1 MLLGTMPLER
11 ILIVEDDGNVR
22 KLLHDLLEDQGFS
35 VLGTASITQAKEM
48 LEKEGVDLLI
58 SDIHL
63 QDGNGLDFL
72 KNVRKSERAQKMI
85 VMTGFAS
92 MDSAL
97 EAIRIGVF
105 DFLVKPIDSSM
116 LTAAMERL
124 KAVVKLEEENR
135 YLRRENHPVEDNSV
149 WLGESPL
156 LENIRHLIERVAKT
170 DATVLIQGESGVG
183 KEVVA
188 RAIWMES
195 LRGDQPF
202 IRVNCAAIPAGLM
215 ESEFFGHDKGAF
227 TGAVQSRAGRF
238 ELADKGTILLDEVTE
253 ISSDLQVKLLRVL
266 QEREF
271 ERVGGSKTIP
281 VDVRI
286 LATTNRNLADEVAQG
301 RFREDLYYRLNVFPI
316 EIPPLRSRGRD
327 SVLLARHFLKKFSRQ
342 HGKKAVDFS
351 PEAEARIQNYSW
363 PGNVR
368 ELQNVMERSVILS
381 GQKERL
387 EAEDM
392 FIPETNRMIRASE
405 SESVMKMAEMEQILI
420 RKALSLCKG
429 NRTHAAD
436 MLGISLRTLRN
447 RLSEY
452 RAAGIKVE

>member
-1 MLLGTMPLER
+1 MPLER
-11 ILIVEDDGNVR
+11 ILIVEDDSNVR
-22 KLLHDLLEDQGFS
+22 KLLHDLLEDQGFT
-35 VLGTASITQAKEM
+35 VLGTASISQAQEM

-72 KNVRKSERAQKMI
+72 KKVRETGKSQKMI

-105 DFLVKPIDSSM
+105 DFLVKPIDFSM
-116 LTAAMERL
+116 LTAVMERL

-135 YLRRENHPVEDNSV
+135 YLRREGHSVEDHAV
-149 WLGESPL
+149 WWGESPL
-156 LENIRHLIERVAKT
+156 LENVRHLIERVAKT
-170 DATVLIQGESGVG
+170 DASVLIQGESGVG

-188 RAIWMES
+188 RSIWMES
-195 LRGDQPF
+195 LRRDQPF
-202 IRVNCAAIPAGLM
+202 IRVNCAAMPAGLM

-238 ELADKGTILLDEVTE
+238 ELADKGSLLLDEVTE
-253 ISSDLQVKLLRVL
+253 IPPDLQVKLLRVL

-271 ERVGGSKTIP
+271 ERVGGSKTIQ

-286 LATTNRNLADEVAQG
+286 IATTNRNLATEVAEG

-327 SVLLARHFLKKFSRQ
+327 AVLLSQHFLKKFARQ
-342 HGKKAVDFS
+342 YGKKSVDFS
-351 PEAEARIQNYSW
+351 PEAATRIQNYSW

-368 ELQNVMERSVILS
+368 ELQNVIERSVILS
-381 GQKERL
+381 GQKEKL
-387 EAEDM
+387 DAEDL
-392 FIPETNRMIRASE
+392 FIPEANRLIKASE
-405 SESVMKMAEMEQILI
+405 SESVMKIAEMEQILI
-420 RKALSLCKG
+420 RKALSVCKG
-429 NRTHAAD
+429 NRTHAAE
-436 MLGISLRTLRN
+436 MLGVSLRTLRN